1 MPRAT
6 DPRRTIF
13 IFDGDAEVRES
24 LAAALRRSGFDVTTF
39 EDSDAF
45 VAAAK
50 ASAPACIVI
59 DAQSAGR
66 PATDILRELGGR
78 AYTAPI
84 VMISGQIDVPSVV
97 EIFKHGALDVIEKP
111 FYPPGIVGR
120 LREVID
126 TWTRRRR

>member
-50 ASAPACIVI
+50 ASAPACIVV

-66 PATDILRELGGR
+66 PATDILK
-78 AYTAPI
+78 
-84 VMISGQIDVPSVV
+84 SW
-97 EIFKHGALDVIEKP
+97 GAGP
-111 FYPPGIVGR
+111 
-120 LREVID
+120 
-126 TWTRRRR
+126 TRRRSS

>member
-6 DPRRTIF
+6 DAKRTIF
-13 IFDGDAEVRES
+13 IFGGDAELRES
-24 LAAALRRSGFDVTTF
+24 LAAALRRNDFDVTTF
-39 EDSDAF
+39 EDADAF

-50 ASAPACIVI
+50 ASAPACIVV
-59 DAQSAGR
+59 DVETAGR
-66 PATDILRELGGR
+66 PATEILKELGGR

-84 VMISGQIDVPSVV
+84 VMISGRIDVASVV

-120 LREVID
+120 LREAID